1 MIIFRFLL
9 LIFLRKTKRILSFFY
24 LVSLLILSSCG
35 DSKRTENSLT
45 EGLIEYNAEV
55 VDQSHPMAGL
65 APSLAIIKF
74 KGNKLQVEMST
85 MGIFNTTF
93 ISDPHKKTLT
103 QMVKFMDI
111 KNACIQGESDLVA
124 ESKNYELKL
133 EEVKGTKKIAGYDC
147 KKVKATMVSDPNVTF
162 DVYYTDELGLDSIN
176 NIGPYKEIK
185 GMLMQYRLK
194 KLGLEMCFT
203 ATAVKKEEIKDE
215 DFEVPAFYK
224 IITRTEMEK
233 LFEDIQK

>member
-1 MIIFRFLL
+1 MIA
-9 LIFLRKTKRILSFFY
+9 TKRILFIY
-24 LVSLLILSSCG
+24 TLVSLWIFSSCS
-35 DSKRTENSLT
+35 DSKKTENALT

-65 APSLAIIKF
+65 APSSATVKF
-74 KGNKLQVEMST
+74 KNNKLQVEMST

-93 ISDPHKKTLT
+93 ISNPGQKTLT

-111 KNACIQGESDLVA
+111 KNACIQREADLVQ
-124 ESKNYELKL
+124 ENKEYELKF
-133 EEVKGTKKIAGYDC
+133 EETKETKKIAGYTC
-147 KKVKATMVSDPNVTF
+147 KKIKATMVNTPNVCF
-162 DVYYTDELGLDSIN
+162 DVYYTDELGMDSIN
-176 NIGPYKEIK
+176 NIGPYKDIK

-203 ATAVKKEEIKDE
+203 ATAVKKEEIKD
-215 DFEVPAFYK
+215 DIFEVPAFYK
-224 IITRTEMEK
+224 IVTRPEMEK

>member
-224 IITRTEMEK
+224 IIPRTEMEK

>member
-1 MIIFRFLL
+1 LTA
-9 LIFLRKTKRILSFFY
+9 TKRILFIFS
-24 LVSLLILSSCG
+24 LVSLWIASSCG
-35 DSKRTENSLT
+35 GSKKTENALT

-65 APSLAIIKF
+65 APSSATVKF
-74 KGNKLQVEMST
+74 KNNKLQVEMST

-111 KNACIQGESDLVA
+111 KNACIQGESDL
-124 ESKNYELKL
+124 ELENKDYELKF
-133 EEVKGTKKIAGYDC
+133 EETKETKKIAGYAC
-147 KKVKATMVSDPNVTF
+147 KKVKTTMVNNPAVVF
-162 DVYYTDELGLDSIN
+162 DVYYTDELGMDSIN
-176 NIGPYKEIK
+176 NVGPYKAIK

-203 ATAVKKEEIKDE
+203 ATVVKKEEIKD
-215 DFEVPAFYK
+215 DVFEVPSFYK
-224 IITRTEMEK
+224 IVTRPEMEK

>member
-1 MIIFRFLL
+1 MIT
-9 LIFLRKTKRILSFFY
+9 TKRILLISA
-24 LVSLLILSSCG
+24 LVSLWIFSSCN
-35 DSKRTENSLT
+35 DSKKTENSLT

-65 APSLAIIKF
+65 APSSATVKF
-74 KGNKLQVEMST
+74 KDNKLQVEMST
-85 MGIFNTTF
+85 MGIFNTVF
-93 ISDPHKKTLT
+93 ISDPGKKTLT

-111 KNACIQGESDLVA
+111 KNACIQTEEDLVQ
-124 ESKNYELKL
+124 ENKNYELKL
-133 EEVKGTKKIAGYDC
+133 VETKETKKIAGYNC
-147 KKVKATMVSDPNVTF
+147 KKMHASMVNNPAVSF

-176 NIGPYKEIK
+176 NAGPYKQIK

-203 ATAVKKEEIKDE
+203 ATSVKKEEIKD
-215 DFEVPAFYK
+215 DVFEIPAFYK
-224 IITRTEMEK
+224 IVTRPEMEK

>member
-1 MIIFRFLL
+1 LLWIFA
-9 LIFLRKTKRILSFFY
+9 
-24 LVSLLILSSCG
+24 SCS

-65 APSLAIIKF
+65 APGSATVKF
-74 KGNKLQVEMST
+74 KDNKLQVEMST

-93 ISDPHKKTLT
+93 ISDPSKKTLT

-111 KNACIQGESDLVA
+111 KNACIQTEADLVA
-124 ESKNYELKL
+124 ENKGYELKL
-133 EEVKGTKKIAGYDC
+133 EETKETKKIAGYNC
-147 KKVKATMVSDPNVTF
+147 KKVKASYVSNPAETF

-176 NIGPYKEIK
+176 NIGPYKSIK
-185 GMLMQYRLK
+185 GMLMVYRLK

-203 ATAVKKEEIKDE
+203 ATAVKKEEIKE
-215 DFEVPAFYK
+215 DAFEIPAYYK
-224 IITRTEMEK
+224 IVTRTEMEK

>member
-1 MIIFRFLL
+1 MIT
-9 LIFLRKTKRILSFFY
+9 KKRILS
-24 LVSLLILSSCG
+24 VTILFSCWIFVACDG
-35 DSKRTENSLT
+35 SKKTETSLT

-65 APSLAIIKF
+65 APSSATVKF
-74 KGNKLQVEMST
+74 KDNKLQVEMST

-93 ISDPHKKTLT
+93 ISNPGQKTLT

-111 KNACIQGESDLVA
+111 KNACIQSEGELVK
-124 ESKNYELKL
+124 ENKEYELKF
-133 EEVKGTKKIAGYDC
+133 EPTKETKKIAGYNC
-147 KKVKATMVSDPNVTF
+147 KKVKVIMVSNPTVIF
-162 DVYYTDELGLDSIN
+162 DIYYTDELGLDSIN

-203 ATAVKKEEIKDE
+203 ATSVKKEEIKD
-215 DFEVPAFYK
+215 DAFEVPAFYK
-224 IITRTEMEK
+224 IVNRQEMEK
-233 LFEDIQK
+233 LFDDIQK

>member
-1 MIIFRFLL
+1 MIA
-9 LIFLRKTKRILSFFY
+9 TKRIFLIYSF
-24 LVSLLILSSCG
+24 VSLWIFSSCS
-35 DSKRTENSLT
+35 DSKKTENSLT

-65 APSLAIIKF
+65 APGSATVKF
-74 KGNKLQVEMST
+74 KNNKLQVEMST

-93 ISDPHKKTLT
+93 ISDPSKKTLT
-103 QMVKFMDI
+103 QMVKFMDL
-111 KNACIQGESDLVA
+111 KNACIQTEADLVP
-124 ESKNYELKL
+124 ENKEYELKFV
-133 EEVKGTKKIAGYDC
+133 ETKEIKKIAGYNC
-147 KKVKATMVSDPNVTF
+147 KKVKASMVNSPNVCF
-162 DVYYTDELGLDSIN
+162 EIYYTDELGMDSIN
-176 NIGPYKEIK
+176 NIGPYKDIK

-215 DFEVPAFYK
+215 VFEVPAFYK
-224 IITRTEMEK
+224 IVTRHEMEK

>member
-1 MIIFRFLL
+1 MLA
-9 LIFLRKTKRILSFFY
+9 
-24 LVSLLILSSCG
+24 SCG
-35 DSKRTENSLT
+35 NSKRTESSLT
-45 EGLIEYNAEV
+45 EGVIEYNAEV
-55 VDQSHPMAGL
+55 VDQAHPMAGL
-65 APSLAIIKF
+65 APSSATVKF
-74 KGNKLQVEMST
+74 KDNKLQVEMST

-93 ISDPHKKTLT
+93 ISNPGKKTLT

-111 KNACIQGESDLVA
+111 KNACIQNQADLVK
-124 ESKNYELKL
+124 ENKDYELKL
-133 EEVKGTKKIAGYDC
+133 EEVKGTKKIAGYNC
-147 KKVKATMVSDPNVTF
+147 KKIKATMVNDPSVTF

-176 NIGPYKEIK
+176 NIGPYKQVK

-194 KLGLEMCFT
+194 KLGLEMCFV

-224 IITRTEMEK
+224 IVTRAEMEK

>member
-1 MIIFRFLL
+1 MPTNRI
-9 LIFLRKTKRILSFFY
+9 LIFPILFSCWFF
-24 LVSLLILSSCG
+24 VTCVGSQ
-35 DSKRTENSLT
+35 KTENVLT

-55 VDQSHPMAGL
+55 VDQSHSMAGL
-65 APSLAIIKF
+65 APSSATVKF
-74 KGNKLQVEMST
+74 KDNKLQVEMST

-93 ISDPHKKTLT
+93 ISNPRQKTLT

-111 KNACIQGESDLVA
+111 KNACIQREGDLV
-124 ESKNYELKL
+124 EENKEYELKFEPT
-133 EEVKGTKKIAGYDC
+133 EEIKKIAGYNC
-147 KKVKATMVSDPNVTF
+147 KKVKVIMVNNPSVIF
-162 DVYYTDELGLDSIN
+162 DIYYTDELGVDSIN

-203 ATAVKKEEIKDE
+203 ATSVKKEDIKDD

-224 IITRTEMEK
+224 IVTRKEMEK
-233 LFEDIQK
+233 LFDDIQK

>member
-1 MIIFRFLL
+1 MFL
-9 LIFLRKTKRILSFFY
+9 
-24 LVSLLILSSCG
+24 SCS

-65 APSLAIIKF
+65 APGSATVKF
-74 KGNKLQVEMST
+74 KNNKLQIEMST

-93 ISDPHKKTLT
+93 ISDPAKKTLT

-111 KNACIQGESDLVA
+111 KNACIQTEADLIK
-124 ESKNYELKL
+124 ENKDYELKL
-133 EEVKGTKKIAGYDC
+133 EEVKGTKKIAGYNC
-147 KKVKATMVSDPNVTF
+147 KKVKATMVSDPSITF
-162 DVYYTDELGLDSIN
+162 DVYYTDELGMDSIN
-176 NIGPYKEIK
+176 NIGPYKDIK
-185 GMLMQYRLK
+185 GMLMQYRLR

-203 ATAVKKEEIKDE
+203 ATAVKKEEIKD
-215 DFEVPAFYK
+215 DVFEVPAYYK
-224 IITRTEMEK
+224 IVTRQEMEK